1 VADEPVAQPGG
12 VRLSPILAE
21 TLSPLLADWIVA
33 SRDAA
38 IASGVQ
44 PIPAAIRSALA
55 GYVPDDTLERV
66 RWRVGDDDEITLQHN
81 LVQFGDVP
89 AVTLDHVVVF
99 KDRRVALE
107 DPKLW
112 AHELKHVMQF
122 AEWGVGGFVTR
133 YLKDYEAVEKEAAEY
148 RWQFM
153 KQAGLIPLVPGAAT
167 TGAD

>member
-38 IASGVQ
+38 IARGVQ

-122 AEWGVGGFVTR
+122 SEWGVGGFVTR
-133 YLKDYEAVEKEAAEY
+133 NIKDYESVENEAPEY
-148 RWQFM
+148 RWQIM
-153 KQAGLIPLVPGAAT
+153 KQEGFIPLVPGAAT
-167 TGAD
+167 PGAD